1 MKTNSLEKIYILV
14 VGADGQLGQAIR
26 EKAKSHKHLVLYYVD
41 RDKLDIT
48 QPKALESYLSAYLP
62 DKKLEFVI
70 NCAAYT
76 AVDKAEE
83 EREKAYAI
91 NHIGVKHLAHSCKA
105 LDLLLLHVSTDYVF
119 SGKGTQPYKE
129 DDKAE
134 PINVYG
140 ESKLAGEQALREI
153 MGEKGLVLRT
163 AWLYSEY
170 GQNFALK
177 ILSLAKEREELGIVA
192 DQIGSPTY
200 ALHLAET
207 ILQISTQA
215 CDEKTFRTECLHY
228 TDEGICSW
236 YDLTK
241 ALVSKANVNCN
252 IKPIKTEQYPT
263 PAPRPMYSV
272 LDKGAI
278 KEHYNIIPQPWQEG
292 VSTLIK
298 KLESNK

>member
-1 MKTNSLEKIYILV
+1 MKEILV
-14 VGADGQLGQAIR
+14 IGADGQLGQAIR
-26 EKAKSHKHLVLYYVD
+26 EVAKAFDDLELYYVD
-41 RDKLDIT
+41 REDLDIT
-48 QPKALESYLSAYLP
+48 KAKALESYISANLQNAQ
-62 DKKLEFVI
+62 LELVI

-83 EREKAYAI
+83 ERAKAYAI
-91 NHIGVKHLAHSCKA
+91 NHLGVEHLAHSCKA
-105 LDLLLLHVSTDYVF
+105 LNLLLLHVSTDYVF
-119 SGKGTQPYKE
+119 SGRGSQPYKE
-129 DDKAE
+129 EDKAE
-134 PINVYG
+134 PINIYG
-140 ESKLAGEQALREI
+140 KSKLAGEQALREI

-170 GQNFALK
+170 AQNFALK

-200 ALHLAET
+200 APHLAKA
-207 ILQISTQA
+207 ILHISA
-215 CDEKTFRTECLHY
+215 YASLEKSFRTQCLHY
-228 TDEGICSW
+228 TDGGSCSW

-241 ALVSKANVNCN
+241 TLASEANINCS

-272 LDKGAI
+272 LDKEAI
-278 KEHYNIIPQPWQEG
+278 EVHYGIIPKPWQEG